1 MKIDK
6 SGFKDVMGRALTQS
20 LFLEPSYDTTFAYYT
35 LDDEDKNYKGK
46 VYYSLKKLYI
56 ACDDPIEYEFANTY
70 LLGWN
75 HWQKMLGN
83 KILLKHIETWREELE
98 LKLASEGF
106 KQILDQSEN
115 NVQATKWLIEKGWK
129 KRGAGRPLKDN
140 GQKVL
145 DEYFEK
151 EFGADVVRMED
162 YKT

>member
-1 MKIDK
+1 
-6 SGFKDVMGRALTQS
+6 
-20 LFLEPSYDTTFAYYT
+20 
-35 LDDEDKNYKGK
+35 
-46 VYYSLKKLYI
+46 
-56 ACDDPIEYEFANTY
+56 
-70 LLGWN
+70 
-75 HWQKMLGN
+75 
-83 KILLKHIETWREELE
+83 LKHIETWREELE

-145 DEYFEK
+145 DDYFEK